1 MIDLLNARW
10 PQRILA
16 LPWGII
22 LLLLAVGAFGCV
34 VLYSAAG
41 GSMSPWALNHAVR
54 LGAATIIMLLLALVP
69 PRTWLT
75 LAYPLYAG
83 CLILLIAVEVS
94 GAVRGGSQRWIDLGF
109 MQLQP
114 TEPMKL
120 ALVLALAR
128 FYQFLP
134 AAYVGRVAG
143 LWQPLALM
151 AAPAFFALIQP
162 DLGTA
167 VALIVGGA
175 AVMFLAGLSI
185 WFFLV
190 PGGLLAVAIP
200 IIFQYLEPYQQRRV
214 LVFLDPELDP
224 LGAGY
229 HITQSKIAIGSGGLA
244 GKGFGQGTQ
253 SHLQYL
259 PYAHTDFIFAT
270 MAEEWGFA
278 GGMLLILAYGVMML
292 WGLGV
297 ARAAGQRFQ
306 QLAAGGLT
314 MALFFLIFVNL
325 MMVMGMAPVDG
336 VPLPLMSYGGSAM
349 LTVMMAFGILIG
361 IHAET
366 RSTVRQAVLGQT

>member
-1 MIDLLNARW
+1 MIDVLNARW

-22 LLLLAVGAFGCV
+22 LLLLAVGGFGCV

-54 LGAATIIMLLLALVP
+54 LGATTIFMLLLALVS
-69 PRTWLT
+69 PRVWLA
-75 LAYPLYAG
+75 LAYPIYAA
-83 CLILLIAVEVS
+83 CLLLLLLVEVS

-114 TEPMKL
+114 TELMKI

-134 AAYVGRVAG
+134 SAYVGKVAG

-151 AAPAFFALIQP
+151 GAPAFLALIQP

-167 VALIVGGA
+167 VAMIVGGA

-190 PGGLLAVAIP
+190 PAGLLAAVIP
-200 IIFQYLEPYQQRRV
+200 IVFQYLEPYQQRRV

-244 GKGFGQGTQ
+244 GKGFGQGSQ

-270 MAEEWGFA
+270 MAEEWGYL
-278 GGMLLILAYGVMML
+278 GGLLLILAYGVMML

-306 QLAAGGLT
+306 QLTAGGLT
-314 MALFFLIFVNL
+314 MALFFLILVNL

-349 LTVMMAFGILIG
+349 LTVMIAFGILIG
-361 IHAET
+361 IHVDNQKA
-366 RSTVRQAVLGQT
+366 SGPVILGAP